1 MKFINSNFKF
11 RLAKKKDIPL
21 IMKFIK
27 RYWKKKHILG
37 LDRKFFEYE
46 FSSLSRINFMLGL
59 WKKNERLASLQGFIP
74 YSNNKKYLHIC
85 GSITLTKPNI
95 KVPFL
100 GIETMK
106 RMLKITK
113 PFSYCGIGTDPVTMK
128 PLVEKF
134 FNRHTGKMKHYYFLN
149 EKIKHYKIALIKRK
163 IKYGKIKKKTKYI
176 EITNFKDL
184 KNKMKFKKKFANLPF
199 KSDKYIKKRYFD
211 HPIYKYK
218 FFLIEKNNL
227 LITRE
232 IYLKKFNRKILS
244 IVDYIGEISKLGHI
258 NNLLKNLINKMNYEY
273 IDLMCSR
280 NISNIL
286 IKSGFKLKLLE
297 DKNII
302 PIYFNPFVK
311 KNVDLHYEV
320 SDKKMLFFKA
330 DADQDRPKFI

>member
-46 FSSLSRINFMLGL
+46 FSSLSRVNFMLGL
-59 WKKNERLASLQGFIP
+59 WKKNKRLASLQGFIP

-163 IKYGKIKKKTKYI
+163 IKYGKIKKK
-176 EITNFKDL
+176 N
-184 KNKMKFKKKFANLPF
+184 
-199 KSDKYIKKRYFD
+199 
-211 HPIYKYK
+211 
-218 FFLIEKNNL
+218 
-227 LITRE
+227 
-232 IYLKKFNRKILS
+232 
-244 IVDYIGEISKLGHI
+244 
-258 NNLLKNLINKMNYEY
+258 
-273 IDLMCSR
+273 
-280 NISNIL
+280 
-286 IKSGFKLKLLE
+286 
-297 DKNII
+297 
-302 PIYFNPFVK
+302 
-311 KNVDLHYEV
+311 
-320 SDKKMLFFKA
+320 
-330 DADQDRPKFI
+330 